1 MTMEYTLKRKSCQVE
16 FTFLFPECKR
26 QRIF

>member
-1 MTMEYTLKRKSCQVE
+1 MTMEYTLKRKSCEVE

-26 QRIF
+26 QKIF

>member
-1 MTMEYTLKRKSCQVE
+1 MSMEYTLKRKSREVE

-26 QRIF
+26 QKIF